1 MLQNPAALKRAP
13 IDSRVEP
20 TAQMEF
26 RMLGFRLNPPG
37 PFWFEDLVFFVIDEG
52 RRLPRRTAVAAT
64 RIRRAVESALEKV
77 AAFDPTL
84 LVRRHVVRPH
94 SAPMA
99 APREE
104 IAPLDDFETWALAT
118 EPLVAVGDGM
128 AAAVAYH
135 RTAEEQL
142 DSLTY
147 VLARM
152 RDELRPMMTYAR
164 FEDEAVPAIHATPDL
179 ETSIEALLEL
189 SRRNAATRPKD
200 RIRVA
205 AA

>member
-1 MLQNPAALKRAP
+1 MLQIPAALKRAP

-26 RMLGFRLNPPG
+26 RMFGFRLNPPG

-52 RRLPRRTAVAAT
+52 RRLPQRAAVAAV
-64 RIRRAVESALEKV
+64 RIRRAVESAADKV
-77 AAFDPTL
+77 AAFDPTT
-84 LVRRHVVRPH
+84 LVRRPAAKS
-94 SAPMA
+94 SAA
-99 APREE
+99 QIAVAHRE
-104 IAPLDDFETWALAT
+104 IAPLDDFETWSLAT

-128 AAAVAYH
+128 TAAVAYH

-152 RDELRPMMTYAR
+152 RDELRPMMAYAR
-164 FEDEAVPAIHATPDL
+164 FEDDVVPALHATPEL

-200 RIRVA
+200 RVRVA

>member
-1 MLQNPAALKRAP
+1 
-13 IDSRVEP
+13 
-20 TAQMEF
+20 
-26 RMLGFRLNPPG
+26 MLGFRLNPPG

-52 RRLPRRTAVAAT
+52 RRLPQRAAVAAV
-64 RIRRAVESALEKV
+64 RIRRAVGSAADKV
-77 AAFDPTL
+77 AAFDPTM
-84 LVRRHVVRPH
+84 LVRRPTAK
-94 SAPMA
+94 SA
-99 APREE
+99 APVALAHQE
-104 IAPLDDFETWALAT
+104 IAPLDDFETWSLAT
-118 EPLVAVGDGM
+118 EPLVAVGDGT
-128 AAAVAYH
+128 AAAMAYH

-164 FEDEAVPAIHATPDL
+164 FEDETVPALHATPEL

-200 RIRVA
+200 RVRVEA
-205 AA
+205 A